1 MGTHRAT
8 GLRALAGVDH
18 SDPTGEVLSIGSR
31 GDDVKTLQST
41 LSGLGFD
48 PGPSDGVFG
57 PMTLSAVLSYQRY
70 EKLWV
75 DGLVG
80 PKTRAS
86 LGMG

>member
-1 MGTHRAT
+1 MFNDCHWFPY
-8 GLRALAGVDH
+8 GLFIDFHWFLVEGIMFPLWQHVLQAAL
-18 SDPTGEVLSIGSR
+18 SNR
-31 GDDVKTLQST
+31 
-41 LSGLGFD
+41 GFD
-48 PGPSDGVFG
+48 PGPADGVFG

-80 PKTRAS
+80 PKTKAA